1 MNFNW
6 TDAKDVLDIV
16 DHALIGLVLIA
27 VTAIPSWFSARNHKQ
42 IKKVQDQVVNG
53 HTTRMRDDLDAIS
66 SAIEEIRSGM
76 QIVKSDVV
84 DIREELRQ
92 ERKDRISLDDRFESF
107 KRREH

>member
-6 TDAKDVLDIV
+6 TDANNALDII

-27 VTAIPSWFSARNHKQ
+27 VAVIPSWFSARNHKQ

-53 HTTRMRDDLDAIS
+53 HTTRMRDDLDSIS
-66 SAIEEIRSGM
+66 GSIEEIRSGM
-76 QIVKSDVV
+76 QTMKSDVI

-92 ERKDRISLDDRFESF
+92 ERKDRISLDDRFETF
-107 KRREH
+107 KRRER